1 MKKHG
6 DERDVD
12 RRRNH
17 VSNLQDGPQWRKRRT
32 LPPANKTWPT
42 CLIIA
47 PTSVVP
53 NWEREFETV
62 SSDYQRNKVTISHT
76 VAKWGYF
83 EVGSYTGSKK
93 EREDVLTD
101 FKMGRLDVG
110 TPTNANFLLFWLIS
124 SVNSAHYIRSCPP
137 GHRPIR

>member
-1 MKKHG
+1 MKKFG
-6 DERDVD
+6 DERDVG

-17 VSNLQDGPQWRKRRT
+17 VSNLQDGPEWRNHRS

-62 SSDYQRNKVTISHT
+62 SDDYQQYETTMSHT
-76 VAKWGYF
+76 ALS
-83 EVGSYTGSKK
+83 VG
-93 EREDVLTD
+93 
-101 FKMGRLDVG
+101 
-110 TPTNANFLLFWLIS
+110 LF
-124 SVNSAHYIRSCPP
+124 
-137 GHRPIR
+137 

>member
-6 DERDVD
+6 DERDID

-17 VSNLQDGPQWRKRRT
+17 VSILQDGPEWRKRRT

-42 CLIIA
+42 GLIIA

-62 SSDYQRNKVTISHT
+62 SAGHYSTISSHN
-76 VAKWGYF
+76 VSQLDQWGYF

-110 TPTNANFLLFWLIS
+110 TSHEHTFLFSFWLI
-124 SVNSAHYIRSCPP
+124 
-137 GHRPIR
+137 